1 MYVSTNPLCKIWKAV
16 SQIGTDVEAIFSSVA
31 ELPEVS
37 LFSLS
42 FVNVRKHGW
51 CIYFAGSDCRWYGVI
66 LELAEKVTA
75 S

>member
-1 MYVSTNPLCKIWKAV
+1 M
-16 SQIGTDVEAIFSSVA
+16 EEIFSSAA

-51 CIYFAGSDCRWYGVI
+51 CIHFAGSDCRWCGVI

-75 S
+75 A